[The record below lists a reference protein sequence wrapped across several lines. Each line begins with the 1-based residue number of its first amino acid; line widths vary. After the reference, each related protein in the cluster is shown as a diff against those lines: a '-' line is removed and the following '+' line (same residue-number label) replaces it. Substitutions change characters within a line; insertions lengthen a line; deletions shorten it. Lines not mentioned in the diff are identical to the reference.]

1 MTYHLYVH
9 TKFVDAEKCHAL
21 CDFNALLTL
30 NYVLIGGGK
39 KEINQNKS
47 VVFLGGGVLQI
58 AVSEHVHQ

>member
-1 MTYHLYVH
+1 ML
-9 TKFVDAEKCHAL
+9 KSAMPFL

-30 NYVLIGGGK
+30 NYVLIGGGR

-47 VVFLGGGVLQI
+47 VFLGGGVLQI